1 MAKLMIIFC
10 RCIQA
15 AHAWLMASLV
25 LCLGACAL
33 MAGAA
38 RAAPPVVPLASEPL
52 TVACR
57 AADGAGSTGNTG
69 GAGSTGRVAGA
80 TAYFPAPRGDASAG
94 TWLAASVGQRDWSGY
109 FARYVLPP
117 DVAVGGATGA
127 IVAPLWEAG
136 QVLTGDSTHPPQPAP
151 DARYIYTAQIDRS
164 GAMLGQPFIWSALS
178 PAQQK
183 LLDKRGPAA
192 RQPDGLGER
201 RLDYLRGV
209 RSDEGR
215 PFRRRQSL
223 LGDAL
228 HSTPVLV
235 AAPSDTL
242 QDEAYAAFRQRYAH
256 RRALVYLG
264 ANDGMLHAFDLADG
278 VERYAYVPNALM
290 PYLSLLSDPAYV
302 HRAYVDGPMV
312 AGEVKLAQGWR
323 SVLLASFGAGAQ
335 GLFAL
340 DVTDPEALDA
350 GSALWEFTDAD
361 DPMAGN
367 ILSPP
372 QLARVQGHAGSELAV
387 AVVASGIN
395 NYSADGHASSA
406 GKGALFLLA
415 LDKPRAQGWRLNSN
429 YFRLITPITD
439 PVLANGLGAPALL
452 ADRAGLLRFA
462 YAGDMQG
469 NLWRFD
475 LHGAPPWTGSAERLF
490 TARDQQGRRQPITAQ
505 PSIVYDA
512 DGAYLIL
519 FGTGRLLNR
528 DDLTAS
534 SFGTQT
540 FYALRDSL
548 ERPVS
553 VISGRQQ
560 LMERQLFPTQQGLF
574 DVSGGRAEAGS
585 RGWYIDFWQSERT
598 GERSIDSASVVDGTV
613 VFTTLVP
620 GATACSASHSRSY
633 ALNALTGLPAS
644 SELVLNPAVAEVG
657 LMQPDYAG
665 KPVLLP
671 AARQADVPGPAASF
685 RRTRVLTQLAPVI
698 NTSGALNLAAL
709 ARIKVVRR
717 AGRLSWREVNNW
729 RELHEAAK

>member
-1 MAKLMIIFC
+1 M
-10 RCIQA
+10 
-15 AHAWLMASLV
+15 
-25 LCLGACAL
+25 L
-33 MAGAA
+33 MAGAVS
-38 RAAPPVVPLASEPL
+38 AAPPVVPLASEPL

-57 AADGAGSTGNTG
+57 AADGTGSTGNS
-69 GAGSTGRVAGA
+69 GSTGSTGSSGRVTGA

-94 TWLAASVGQRDWSGY
+94 TWLAASVDQRDWSGY
-109 FARYVLPP
+109 FARYVLPS
-117 DVAVGGATGA
+117 DSAVGAASGQA
-127 IVAPLWEAG
+127 VAPLWEAG
-136 QVLTGDSTHPPQPAP
+136 QVLTGDSSHPPQPAP
-151 DARYIYTAQIDRS
+151 DARHIYTAQVDSS
-164 GAMLGQPFIWSALS
+164 GAILGQPFIWSALS

-192 RQPDGLGER
+192 RQADGLGER

-209 RSDEGR
+209 RSDEGH

-235 AAPSDTL
+235 AAPSDDI

-312 AGEVKLAQGWR
+312 AGEVRLAAGWR
-323 SVLLASFGAGAQ
+323 SVLLATFGAGAQ
-335 GLFAL
+335 GLLAL
-340 DVTDPEALDA
+340 DVTDPEALDVD
-350 GSALWEFTDAD
+350 SALWEFTDAD
-361 DPMAGN
+361 DPMVGN
-367 ILSPP
+367 VLSSP
-372 QLARVQGHAGSELAV
+372 QLARVRVHGGGELAV
-387 AVVASGIN
+387 AVVASGMN

-415 LDKPRAQGWRLNSN
+415 LDKPRAQGWRLNGN

-452 ADRAGLLRFA
+452 ADRDGLLRFA

-475 LHGAPPWTGSAERLF
+475 LHGAAPWSGSAERLF
-490 TARDQQGRRQPITAQ
+490 TARDQQGRRQPITTQ

-528 DDLTAS
+528 DDLAAS
-534 SFGTQT
+534 GFGTQT

-553 VISGRQQ
+553 AISGRQQ

-574 DVSGGRAEAGS
+574 DISGGRAEAGS
-585 RGWYIDFWQSERT
+585 RGWFIDFWQSERT

-613 VFTTLVP
+613 VFTTLLP
-620 GATACSASHSRSY
+620 GASACGASHSRSY

-644 SELVLNPAVAEVG
+644 SELVLNAALTEVG

-671 AARQADVPGPAASF
+671 VARHADVPGPGASF
-685 RRTRVLTQLAPVI
+685 RRTQVLMQLAPV
-698 NTSGALNLAAL
+698 TSANGALDLAAL